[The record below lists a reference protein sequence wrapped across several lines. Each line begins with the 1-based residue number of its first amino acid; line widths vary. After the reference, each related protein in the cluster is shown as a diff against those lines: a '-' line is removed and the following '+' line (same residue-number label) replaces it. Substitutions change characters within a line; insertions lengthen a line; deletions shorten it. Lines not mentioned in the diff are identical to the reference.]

1 MISRSSQAIQNFQSV
16 AFWQY
21 HRLVS
26 PPHGGMWYSQ
36 KQIIAALEVS
46 KADLHI
52 FMRQRCINLNQP
64 KQYCSNHCK
73 IGSKSQITTYHC
85 TMKV

>member
-26 PPHGGMWYSQ
+26 PLHGGLWYSQ
-36 KQIIAALEVS
+36 KQNIAALEVS
-46 KADLHI
+46 KADLFHTV
-52 FMRQRCINLNQP
+52 MRQRCINLNQ
-64 KQYCSNHCK
+64 SN
-73 IGSKSQITTYHC
+73 IAAITARLVR
-85 TMKV
+85 KAKLPLIIAQ

>member
-1 MISRSSQAIQNFQSV
+1 MISRSYQAIQNFQSV
-16 AFWQY
+16 TFWQY

-26 PPHGGMWYSQ
+26 PPHGDLWHSQ
-36 KQIIAALEVS
+36 KQNIVALEVS
-46 KADLHI
+46 KTDLDS
-52 FMRQRCINLNQP
+52 FMRPQCVNLNQP
-64 KQYCSNHCK
+64 QQYCSNYGK